1 MTMNILRFWGG
12 IFFIPVLFIFW
23 SGLAHPA
30 EPADRP
36 HPPKDSPVSVAQTGR
51 ASDADYQ
58 RAIPLLRAGKYDAA
72 IPLLEK
78 ALKKPSPHVY
88 TKADY
93 LLCLVWT
100 EDYGRASQY
109 YLSDEKDL
117 AKVSYATRH
126 AARAFYETSDFFM
139 AQNLYEKALA
149 ENPDDLEAFKGLA
162 YSLTRQGNYPQTHD
176 LLDENAANLQPPLY
190 LSTKAWVFHVE
201 GKYREA
207 YSCYGQATL
216 ISREEWF
223 LKEIQDRRQD
233 LAPALAQEDVEILR
247 QDSRYGDL
255 LARIYFMDMRQHAR
269 ATAEWPYAYQTLPY
283 GFLVELGLGLYRG
296 GKIEASLEIYQFL
309 LEKWPRSCL
318 ARIGS
323 VHPLAAGKRFAEG
336 HKIIDEVI
344 KENCFPFDA
353 LFAKAFLYEQ
363 EKRRIEAI
371 SLYDQI
377 LKMRPGNAVALKL
390 KIRNLSEI
398 GTTTLAA
405 EEIRKHRI
413 EDLDT
418 IRLVETDSAVDQLR
432 WDKPRDA
439 AAILERRLRQDPAD
453 LRARYDY
460 IIALRKLD
468 RMREVID
475 QYHKLQAEDP
485 HVPSWVT
492 LACADAYL
500 YLKEPE
506 RAVIY
511 YRKSLAEGPRLSSL
525 TGLFYSYQEL
535 RDWESAERTLR
546 EIEGYL
552 QKEDPERWP
561 KTAAVPKEG
570 WVLKYDERL
579 RSILDY
585 YENSFNYLGTRGW
598 YLIYR
603 DQLAEA
609 GKYFPPFI
617 QTAGMASAF
626 RMGQAHAYLWSGRP
640 RLALE
645 EFRILENTDP
655 EYVAA
660 VNGLAATLNQLNYK
674 KEARELAGK
683 LYDRFPTNIHIRD
696 TYETFKVEDMYQI
709 SLTARFIS
717 EHPGAQEYWFVSR
730 LTEPVTPTFKLFQE
744 IVWQKAQDDLNK
756 AYWNRAG
763 VGAEWIVLPELTW
776 RQALTLDYS
785 HIRDWGYYTSIRWW
799 PTDPLRFTLNY
810 DSFSM
815 DIPLRARAQG
825 IEGQSASLH
834 INYYESD
841 LRNYGI
847 FSGVSRF
854 SDKNQYTYGKAYFD
868 QNVYNHPDFKIRL
881 GGELYY
887 GSYRNQDVA
896 YFSPS
901 DELSVIAKAGF
912 YLTHY
917 QRYDQKFLSA
927 LYPRIGFY
935 KQNGF
940 GSYPVGGLT
949 YEQVIE
955 TSKTFSL
962 IWNISWDRK
971 IYDGESTSVWSGSFN
986 VRKNF

>member
-1 MTMNILRFWGG
+1 
-12 IFFIPVLFIFW
+12 
-23 SGLAHPA
+23 
-30 EPADRP
+30 
-36 HPPKDSPVSVAQTGR
+36 
-51 ASDADYQ
+51 
-58 RAIPLLRAGKYDAA
+58 
-72 IPLLEK
+72 
-78 ALKKPSPHVY
+78 
-88 TKADY
+88 
-93 LLCLVWT
+93 
-100 EDYGRASQY
+100 
-109 YLSDEKDL
+109 
-117 AKVSYATRH
+117 
-126 AARAFYETSDFFM
+126 
-139 AQNLYEKALA
+139 
-149 ENPDDLEAFKGLA
+149 
-162 YSLTRQGNYPQTHD
+162 
-176 LLDENAANLQPPLY
+176 
-190 LSTKAWVFHVE
+190 
-201 GKYREA
+201 
-207 YSCYGQATL
+207 
-216 ISREEWF
+216 
-223 LKEIQDRRQD
+223 
-233 LAPALAQEDVEILR
+233 
-247 QDSRYGDL
+247 
-255 LARIYFMDMRQHAR
+255 
-269 ATAEWPYAYQTLPY
+269 
-283 GFLVELGLGLYRG
+283 
-296 GKIEASLEIYQFL
+296 
-309 LEKWPRSCL
+309 
-318 ARIGS
+318 
-323 VHPLAAGKRFAEG
+323 
-336 HKIIDEVI
+336 
-344 KENCFPFDA
+344 
-353 LFAKAFLYEQ
+353 
-363 EKRRIEAI
+363 
-371 SLYDQI
+371 
-377 LKMRPGNAVALKL
+377 
-390 KIRNLSEI
+390 
-398 GTTTLAA
+398 
-405 EEIRKHRI
+405 
-413 EDLDT
+413 
-418 IRLVETDSAVDQLR
+418 
-432 WDKPRDA
+432 
-439 AAILERRLRQDPAD
+439 
-453 LRARYDY
+453 
-460 IIALRKLD
+460 
-468 RMREVID
+468 
-475 QYHKLQAEDP
+475 
-485 HVPSWVT
+485 
-492 LACADAYL
+492 
-500 YLKEPE
+500 
-506 RAVIY
+506 
-511 YRKSLAEGPRLSSL
+511 
-525 TGLFYSYQEL
+525 
-535 RDWESAERTLR
+535 
-546 EIEGYL
+546 
-552 QKEDPERWP
+552 
-561 KTAAVPKEG
+561 
-570 WVLKYDERL
+570 
-579 RSILDY
+579 
-585 YENSFNYLGTRGW
+585 LGTRGW

-717 EHPGAQEYWFVSR
+717 EHPGAQEYWIVSR

-763 VGAEWIVLPELTW
+763 VGAEWIVFPELTW
-776 RQALTLDYS
+776 RQAITLDYP
-785 HIRDWGYYTSIRWW
+785 HVRDWGYYTSIRWW

-896 YFSPS
+896 YFSPA

-927 LYPRIGFY
+927 LYPRLGFY

-949 YEQVIE
+949 YEQVVE